1 MDFKDWRKARDKPNT
16 GPEPPRVNK
25 FHGRR
30 YRDYIEEQ
38 IAEARERGE
47 FDNLQGPGL
56 WPAQESRLRT
66 CGDRACQGDSHRFR
80 ACRCK
85 AGESSPTWPHV
96 TRSSFASICQREAS
110 LQ

>member
-16 GPEPPRVNK
+16 DPEPPRVNK

-47 FDNLQGPGL
+47 FDNLRGL
-56 WPAQESRLRT
+56 VKPLRLDDDDSYAGEQALAYALRNKNSFARAEIELAKLTPTGPAQS
-66 CGDRACQGDSHRFR
+66 
-80 ACRCK
+80 
-85 AGESSPTWPHV
+85 
-96 TRSSFASICQREAS
+96 
-110 LQ
+110 